1 MKKPIEIDIE
11 LLAKLETVANKE
23 NLPLESLIELSIM
36 NFLIEKGLYG
46 KV

>member
-11 LLAKLETVANKE
+11 LLEKLETVAAKE
-23 NLPLESLIELSIM
+23 NLPLESLIEISII
-36 NFLIEKGLYG
+36 NFLVEKGLYG